1 MGYHGTPYLHIL
13 YSSCVWK
20 LGGTPLKN
28 WVSPMSSGCRWFRTQ
43 RTPANSKQRPSPPK
57 HKREPFLRHFA
68 KIDVQQTLWIS
79 PCQFH
84 QLLKDGERSPV
95 LFFGRRL
102 FNGRWVRITEA
113 DATAGTALFGEARL
127 PMQGRPVGRQ
137 QAPPEFRVAGRR
149 SLPLRACW
157 GRGSSS
163 QGVWTRGTVVVIHEH

>member
-1 MGYHGTPYLHIL
+1 MGYHGTPYLHLL

-84 QLLKDGERSPV
+84 QLLKDGSAPLCSSLVVALLMAAGFASPKQTPRPEPRS
-95 LFFGRRL
+95 L
-102 FNGRWVRITEA
+102 
-113 DATAGTALFGEARL
+113 
-127 PMQGRPVGRQ
+127 GRPGCPCRAGLWAGSKHHPSSGLLGDEAYHWGHVG
-137 QAPPEFRVAGRR
+137 
-149 SLPLRACW
+149 
-157 GRGSSS
+157 
-163 QGVWTRGTVVVIHEH
+163 GVGHHHKVYEQEVLL